1 MNKQVS
7 VLLLDE
13 AVLLLPDHVVAG
25 LVTMRSVARWVMAG
39 VTIVSEIR

>member
-1 MNKQVS
+1 MNEQVP

-25 LVTMRSVARWVMAG
+25 VVTMRPVARGVMAG

>member
-1 MNKQVS
+1 MNEQVP

-13 AVLLLPDHVVAG
+13 AVLLLPDHVVARV
-25 LVTMRSVARWVMAG
+25 VTMRPVARGVMAG